1 MSKSGW
7 NISDSNVPDCYGHG
21 PDEDDCPVSCPFYED
36 CKIDSEPIDV
46 LEDDQWPTADI
57 SRERRF

>member
-1 MSKSGW
+1 MSQP
-7 NISDSNVPDCYGHG
+7 SDSNVPDCYGHG